1 MQKQEITFFFFFNNH
16 LSLVLAASSPAPRAL
31 LPATVAPRCL
41 SSTWL
46 SCKPWQFRSEPPAS
60 SLGAFS
66 KARRHGGAPN
76 QRRRARQPRSR
87 LAAAARTP
95 RPYPRRQ
102 RGSPG
107 TRSHARAGG
116 DGATGALAPHSEAAS
131 CLYVEPRVLGGAGGC
146 SCLWLHRA
154 HTRDVPA
161 ATRFFGAPPAHP
173 TGLLERPH
181 AGRAL
186 LPYSQGEHDGG
197 AEGGA
202 VTGLSR
208 FKDPGRPARVGL
220 VRNGKWLNPSLSTH
234 VTWEKGGV
242 QARGR
247 GVSQVSDCALPQSSG
262 LRLHYVSAGR
272 GKGPLMLFLH
282 GFPENWYVGGP
293 GSWDAQDRMREEGVG
308 SGGREGWGGA
318 GGVELGPL
326 EH

>member
-1 MQKQEITFFFFFNNH
+1 MTPRKERSPSRCWTMVLAPRLHPNH

-46 SCKPWQFRSEPPAS
+46 SCKPWQFRSDPPAS

-66 KARRHGGAPN
+66 KPRRHGGAPN

-107 TRSHARAGG
+107 TRRHARAGG

-161 ATRFFGAPPAHP
+161 ATRLFGAPPAHP

-208 FKDPGRPARVGL
+208 FNPTTHPA
-220 VRNGKWLNPSLSTH
+220 SLS
-234 VTWEKGGV
+234 G
-242 QARGR
+242 A
-247 GVSQVSDCALPQSSG
+247 SPPLPMQGPPG
-262 LRLHYVSAGR
+262 LSRTSPGEPQMSPLGIHQTRNSERLWPA
-272 GKGPLMLFLH
+272 
-282 GFPENWYVGGP
+282 PE
-293 GSWDAQDRMREEGVG
+293 A
-308 SGGREGWGGA
+308 
-318 GGVELGPL
+318 
-326 EH
+326 